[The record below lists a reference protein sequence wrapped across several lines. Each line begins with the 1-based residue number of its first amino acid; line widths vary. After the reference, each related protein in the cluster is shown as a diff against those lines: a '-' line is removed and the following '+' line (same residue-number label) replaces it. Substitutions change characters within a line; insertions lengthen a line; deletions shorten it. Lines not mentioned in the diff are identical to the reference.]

1 MSEKT
6 IRISAAALSEI
17 QAAMKAYCDDV
28 KNSDLSYGS
37 QGMYVDFAECFVRWL
52 QGEFAPGSR
61 KAPFRIKD
69 KATPGPASAAG

>member
-6 IRISAAALSEI
+6 IRISTAALSEI
-17 QAAMKAYCDDV
+17 QAAMKAYCDDA

-52 QGEFAPGSR
+52 QGDFVPGS
-61 KAPFRIKD
+61 
-69 KATPGPASAAG
+69 